1 MARLFSYLSSEGSA
15 MSQPS
20 IASVRETLVAA
31 PDQPFDLSKR
41 DSGDRSLFPDKK
53 HARVSL
59 KKDAAAI
66 NELQDKLYAM
76 RDRALLVVLQGMDT
90 SGKSGVIR
98 NVFADTSPLGMQ
110 VEAFKAP
117 SKTELAHDYLWR
129 IHEAVPRKGR
139 IGVFDRS
146 HYEDVLVVKVR
157 GFAPDEKIEQRYDQI
172 NQFEKHLSEN
182 GVTILKFMLNVGFEE
197 QGIRLKERITEEH
210 KRWKFNPGDLE
221 DRKLWPDF
229 MGAYETAIQ
238 RCSTEHAP
246 WYIVPA
252 DSRTRRNAMIARIVR
267 GTLEEMDLSWPD
279 PGLKMED
286 YDFS

>member
-1 MARLFSYLSSEGSA
+1 
-15 MSQPS
+15 MSHPT
-20 IASVRETLVAA
+20 IKTVRETLLAE
-31 PDQPFDLSKR
+31 PGKPFDLSKH

-53 HARVSL
+53 EARVSL

-66 NELQDKLYAM
+66 NELQDKLYAT

-117 SKTELAHDYLWR
+117 SKTELAHDYMWR
-129 IHEAVPRKGR
+129 IHQAVPRKGR

-157 GFAPDEKIEQRYDQI
+157 NFASPETVEQRYEQI
-172 NQFEKHLSEN
+172 NAFEKHLTEN
-182 GVTILKFMLNVGFEE
+182 GVTILKFMLNVGYEE

-210 KRWKFNPGDLE
+210 KRWEFNPGDLE
-221 DRKLWPDF
+221 DRKLWSDF
-229 MGAYETAIQ
+229 MNAYETAVQ
-238 RCSTEHAP
+238 RCSTEYAP
-246 WYIVPA
+246 WHIVPA

-267 GTLEEMDLSWPD
+267 GTLEEMNLSWPD

>member
-1 MARLFSYLSSEGSA
+1 MT
-15 MSQPS
+15 QPTIDAVRKGL
-20 IASVRETLVAA
+20 IATPGKA
-31 PDQPFDLSKR
+31 FDLSQC

-53 HARVSL
+53 IARVSL

-66 NELQDKLYAM
+66 NELQDKLYAT

-117 SKTELAHDYLWR
+117 SKTELAHDYMWR
-129 IHEAVPRKGR
+129 IHQAVPRKGR

-157 GFAPDEKIEQRYDQI
+157 NFAPLETVEQRYDQI
-172 NQFEKHLSEN
+172 NAFEKHLSEN
-182 GVTILKFMLNVGFEE
+182 GVTILKFMLNVGYEE
-197 QGIRLKERITEEH
+197 QGIRLQERITEEH
-210 KRWKFNPGDLE
+210 KRWKFNPNDLE

-229 MGAYETAIQ
+229 MDAYQTAVR
-238 RCSTEHAP
+238 RCSTKAAP

-252 DSRTRRNAMIARIVR
+252 DSRTRRNAMIA
-267 GTLEEMDLSWPD
+267 PD
-279 PGLKMED
+279 RSRYIGRDGSLLA
-286 YDFS
+286 

>member
-1 MARLFSYLSSEGSA
+1 LSH
-15 MSQPS
+15 PS
-20 IASVRETLVAA
+20 IKAVRSALIAEPGTK
-31 PDQPFDLSKR
+31 FDLSSR
-41 DSGDRSLFPDKK
+41 DTGDRSLFPDKK
-53 HARVSL
+53 EARVSL

-66 NELQDKLYAM
+66 NELQDKLYAT

-98 NVFADTSPLGMQ
+98 NVFADTSPLGLQ

-129 IHEAVPRKGR
+129 IHDAVPRKGR
-139 IGVFDRS
+139 IGIFDRS

-157 GFAPDEKIEQRYDQI
+157 NFAPAEAVEHRYEQI
-172 NQFEKHLSEN
+172 NTFEKHLTEN
-182 GVTILKFMLNVGFEE
+182 GVTILKFMLNVGYEE
-197 QGIRLKERITEEH
+197 QGIRLRERLTEDH
-210 KRWKFNPGDLE
+210 KLWKFNPGDLE

-229 MGAYETAIQ
+229 MGAYETAVQ

-246 WYIVPA
+246 WHIVPA

-267 GTLEEMDLSWPD
+267 GKLEEMNLSWPD
-279 PGLKMED
+279 PGYKMED
-286 YDFS
+286 FNFD

>member
-1 MARLFSYLSSEGSA
+1 MTHPKISD
-15 MSQPS
+15 
-20 IASVRETLVAA
+20 VRDTLVAR
-31 PDQPFDLSKR
+31 PGQPFKLADR

-53 HARVSL
+53 EARVSL

-66 NELQDKLYAM
+66 NELQDKLYAN

-90 SGKSGVIR
+90 AGKSGVIR
-98 NVFADTSPLGMQ
+98 NVFADTSPLGVQ
-110 VEAFKAP
+110 VRAFKAP

-129 IHEAVPRKGR
+129 IHDAVPRKGR

-157 GFAPDEKIEQRYDQI
+157 NFAPPETVEQRYDQI
-172 NQFEKHLSEN
+172 NAFEEILTEN
-182 GVTILKFMLNVGFEE
+182 GVTILKFMLHVGYEE
-197 QGIRLKERITEEH
+197 QGIRLKERLTEEH
-210 KRWKFNPGDLE
+210 KLWKFNPSDLE
-221 DRKLWPDF
+221 DRELWPEF
-229 MGAYETAIQ
+229 MDAYETAVQ

-267 GTLEEMDLSWPD
+267 GTLEDMNLSWPD
-279 PGLKMED
+279 PGNRLED
-286 YDFS
+286 FDFD

>member
-1 MARLFSYLSSEGSA
+1 
-15 MSQPS
+15 MSHPS
-20 IASVRETLVAA
+20 ISAVREALKAT
-31 PDQPFDLSKR
+31 PGQPFELALH

-53 HARVSL
+53 EARVQL

-66 NELQDKLYAM
+66 DELQDKLYAN
-76 RDRALLVVLQGMDT
+76 RDRALLVLLQGMDT

-98 NVFADTSPLGMQ
+98 NVFAFTSPLGLQ

-139 IGVFDRS
+139 IGIFDRS

-157 GFAPDEKIEQRYDQI
+157 KFAPEDVIEQRYEQI
-172 NQFEKHLSEN
+172 NSFEKHLTEN
-182 GVTILKFMLNVGFEE
+182 GVTILKFMLNVGYEE
-197 QGIRLKERITEEH
+197 QGIRLQERITEEH
-210 KRWKFNPGDLE
+210 KRWKFNPADLE

-229 MGAYETAIQ
+229 MKAYETAVQ

-267 GTLEEMDLSWPD
+267 GTLEDMDLAWPD
-279 PGLKMED
+279 PGNRMS
-286 YDFS
+286 DFDFG

>member
-1 MARLFSYLSSEGSA
+1 MTHPKISD
-15 MSQPS
+15 
-20 IASVRETLVAA
+20 VRDTLVAR
-31 PDQPFDLSKR
+31 PGQPFKLADC

-53 HARVSL
+53 EARVSL

-66 NELQDKLYAM
+66 NELQDKLYAN

-90 SGKSGVIR
+90 AGKSGVIR

-110 VEAFKAP
+110 VRAFKAP

-129 IHEAVPRKGR
+129 IHDAVPRKGR

-157 GFAPDEKIEQRYDQI
+157 NFAPPETVEQRYDQI
-172 NQFEKHLSEN
+172 NAFEEILTEN
-182 GVTILKFMLNVGFEE
+182 GVTILKFMLHVGYEE
-197 QGIRLKERITEEH
+197 QGIRLKERLTEEH
-210 KRWKFNPGDLE
+210 KLWKFNPSDLE
-221 DRKLWPDF
+221 DRELWPEF
-229 MGAYETAIQ
+229 MDAYETAVQ

-267 GTLEEMDLSWPD
+267 GTLEDMNLSWPD
-279 PGLKMED
+279 PGNRLED
-286 YDFS
+286 FDFD

>member
-1 MARLFSYLSSEGSA
+1 MSHPSPAAVKSA
-15 MSQPS
+15 LLAVPGK
-20 IASVRETLVAA
+20 
-31 PDQPFDLSKR
+31 PFDLSAR
-41 DSGDRSLFPDKK
+41 DTGDRSLFPDKK
-53 HARVSL
+53 EARVSL

-66 NELQDKLYAM
+66 NELQDKLYAC

-129 IHEAVPRKGR
+129 IHQAAPRKGR

-157 GFAPDEKIEQRYDQI
+157 NFAPAEIVEQRYDQI
-172 NQFEKHLSEN
+172 NAFEQHLSEN
-182 GVTILKFMLNVGFEE
+182 GVKTLKFMLNVGYEE
-197 QGIRLKERITEEH
+197 QGIRLRERLSEAH
-210 KRWKFNPGDLE
+210 KLWKFNPGDLE
-221 DRKLWPDF
+221 DRELWPDF
-229 MGAYETAIQ
+229 MAAYETAVE

-246 WYIVPA
+246 WHIVPA

-267 GTLEEMDLSWPD
+267 GALEDMNLSWPD
-279 PGLKMED
+279 PGYKAED
-286 YDFS
+286 FDFD

>member
-1 MARLFSYLSSEGSA
+1 LSH
-15 MSQPS
+15 PS
-20 IASVRETLVAA
+20 IKAVQNALIA
-31 PDQPFDLSKR
+31 PPGTNFDLSSR
-41 DSGDRSLFPDKK
+41 DTGDRSLFPDKK
-53 HARVSL
+53 EARVSL

-66 NELQDKLYAM
+66 NELQDKLYASN
-76 RDRALLVVLQGMDT
+76 DRALLVVLQGMDT

-157 GFAPDEKIEQRYDQI
+157 NFAPAETIEQRYDQI
-172 NQFEKHLSEN
+172 NTFEKHLTEN

-197 QGIRLKERITEEH
+197 QGIRLRERLTEDH
-210 KRWKFNPGDLE
+210 KLWKFNPGDLE

-229 MGAYETAIQ
+229 MGAYETAVQ

-267 GTLEEMDLSWPD
+267 GKLEEMNLSWPD
-279 PGLKMED
+279 PGYKMD
-286 YDFS
+286 DFNFD

>member
-1 MARLFSYLSSEGSA
+1 
-15 MSQPS
+15 MSHPT
-20 IASVRETLVAA
+20 IKTVRETLLAE
-31 PDQPFDLSKR
+31 PGKPFDLSKH

-53 HARVSL
+53 EARVSL

-66 NELQDKLYAM
+66 NELQDKLYAT

-117 SKTELAHDYLWR
+117 SKTELAHDYMWR
-129 IHEAVPRKGR
+129 IHQAVPRKGR

-157 GFAPDEKIEQRYDQI
+157 NFASPETVEQRYEQI
-172 NQFEKHLSEN
+172 NAFEKHLTEN
-182 GVTILKFMLNVGFEE
+182 GVTILKFMLNVGYEE

-221 DRKLWPDF
+221 DRKLWSDF
-229 MGAYETAIQ
+229 MNAYETAVQ
-238 RCSTEHAP
+238 RCSTEYAP
-246 WYIVPA
+246 WHIVPA

-267 GTLEEMDLSWPD
+267 GTLEEMNLSWPD

>member
-1 MARLFSYLSSEGSA
+1 
-15 MSQPS
+15 MSQPT
-20 IASVRETLVAA
+20 IESVRTQLIAA
-31 PDQPFDLSKR
+31 PGEPFDLSVR
-41 DSGDRSLFPDKK
+41 DSGARTLFDDKK

-66 NELQDKLYAM
+66 NELQDMLYANG
-76 RDRALLVVLQGMDT
+76 DRALLVVLQGMDT

-98 NVFADTSPLGMQ
+98 NVFADCSPLGMQ

-139 IGVFDRS
+139 IGIFDRS

-157 GFAPDEKIEQRYDQI
+157 GFASASAIEQRYDQI
-172 NQFEKHLSEN
+172 NAFEKHLTANS
-182 GVTILKFMLNVGFEE
+182 VTILKFMLHVGYEE
-197 QGIRLKERITEEH
+197 QGARLRERLHEPH
-210 KRWKFNPGDLE
+210 KLWKFNPGDLD

-229 MGAYETAIQ
+229 MDAYQTAVQ

-267 GTLEEMDLSWPD
+267 GALEDLALSWPTPD
-279 PGLKMED
+279 LKPESE
-286 YDFS
+286 YDFGPDVL